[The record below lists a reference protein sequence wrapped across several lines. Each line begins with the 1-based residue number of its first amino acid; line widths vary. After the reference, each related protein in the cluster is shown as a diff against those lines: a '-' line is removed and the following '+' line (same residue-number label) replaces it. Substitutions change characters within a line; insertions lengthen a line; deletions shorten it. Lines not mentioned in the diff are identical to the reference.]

1 MILLDITSSKIT
13 SGQWSSITTTL
24 VYLWCFVGSMVM
36 FAGSLLIGHGLIPSL
51 TSTRDL
57 PARFMEY
64 RPIVLLVSAFFLL
77 CAIFCFVN
85 FIDHMTVVYDIFNR
99 VWI

>member
-1 MILLDITSSKIT
+1 MILLDITSAKIT
-13 SGQWSSITTTL
+13 TGQWSELTTTL
-24 VYLWCFVGSMVM
+24 VYLWIFVGSMVM
-36 FAGSLLIGHGLIPSL
+36 FAGSLLIGHGIIPSL

-57 PARFMEY
+57 PAHFLNY
-64 RPIVLLVSAFFLL
+64 RPIVLLISAFFLL
-77 CAIFCFVN
+77 VAIFCFVN

>member
-1 MILLDITSSKIT
+1 MILLDITSARIT
-13 SGQWSSITTTL
+13 TGQWSQLTTTL
-24 VYLWCFVGSMVM
+24 VYLWSFVGSMVM

-57 PARFMEY
+57 PGHYMNY
-64 RPIVLLVSAFFLL
+64 RPIVLIVSAFFLL
-77 CAIFCFVN
+77 VAIFCFVN

>member
-1 MILLDITSSKIT
+1 MILLDITSSRIT
-13 SGQWSSITTTL
+13 TGQWSDLTTTL
-24 VYLWCFVGSMVM
+24 IYLWSFVGSIVM

-57 PARFMEY
+57 PASYINF
-64 RPIVLLVSAFFLL
+64 RPIALISSAFFLL

-85 FIDHMTVVYDIFNR
+85 FVDHMTVVYDIFNR

>member
-1 MILLDITSSKIT
+1 MILLDITSAKIQ
-13 SGQWSSITTTL
+13 SGQWSDITTTL
-24 VYLWCFVGSMVM
+24 VYLWSFVGAMVM

-57 PARFMEY
+57 PARYSNY
-64 RPIVLLVSAFFLL
+64 RPIALISAAFFLL

-85 FIDHMTVVYDIFNR
+85 FVDHMTVVYDIFNR

>member
-1 MILLDITSSKIT
+1 MILLDITSARIT
-13 SGQWSSITTTL
+13 TGQWSQLTTTL
-24 VYLWCFVGSMVM
+24 VFLWSFVGAMVM

-57 PARFMEY
+57 PSHYMNY
-64 RPIVLLVSAFFLL
+64 RPIVLVVSAFFLL
-77 CAIFCFVN
+77 VAIFCFVN

>member
-1 MILLDITSSKIT
+1 MILLEIVPARMT
-13 SGQWSSITTTL
+13 SGQWSTLTTTL
-24 VYLWCFVGSMVM
+24 IYLWSFVGAMVM

-57 PARFMEY
+57 PAHFLNY
-64 RPIVLLVSAFFLL
+64 RPIALISSAFFLL
-77 CAIFCFVN
+77 VAIFCFVN
-85 FIDHMTVVYDIFNR
+85 FVDHMSVVYDIFNR